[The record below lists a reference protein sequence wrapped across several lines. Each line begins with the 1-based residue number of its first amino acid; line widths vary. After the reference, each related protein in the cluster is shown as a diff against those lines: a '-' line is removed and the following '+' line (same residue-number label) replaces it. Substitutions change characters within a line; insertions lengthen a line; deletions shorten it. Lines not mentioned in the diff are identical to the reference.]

1 MKRALLPVLTLAAL
15 VVPAFSLAGD
25 TTLGPGSMAPEIKH
39 SAWIKGSK
47 VTGFEAGKTYI
58 VEFWATWCGP
68 CIAAFPHLSE
78 IAKKNPD
85 VTIVGMNIWE
95 RGQKSVEDIQ
105 KFVGEQG
112 PKMGYNVAMDDNKF
126 MEGAWMA
133 AAGQNGIPC
142 AFIVKDKKVMWIGH
156 PMNLDKPLEEIKAGK
171 YDLEAAKKAFA
182 EEAANAAKAAEAR
195 KIVVKAQK
203 LIAEGKLNEAE
214 EALAEAQRG
223 GVPAGML
230 AYPRFQLGMKKDP
243 AAAMKIVDDKVKTP
257 DGANEACGWAMQMA
271 GSDPKTAKAIVGK
284 ALKATKEEDFIVLY
298 YGTQVGMMTKDKAEA
313 QRLVAKMEAAL
324 PKSQFKDND
333 QIKKMIAD
341 MKGQIDK
348 MPAKP

>member
-25 TTLGPGSMAPEIKH
+25 TPLGPGSPAPEIKH
-39 SAWIKGSK
+39 STWIKGNT
-47 VTGFEAGKTYI
+47 VTGFESGKTYV

-78 IAKKNPD
+78 VAKHNPD
-85 VTIVGMNIWE
+85 VTIVGMNVFE
-95 RGQKSVEDIQ
+95 RGQKSVQDIQ

-112 PKMGYNVAMDDNKF
+112 DKMGYNVAMDDNQF
-126 MEGAWMA
+126 MEKAWMSA
-133 AAGQNGIPC
+133 ARQNGIPC
-142 AFIVKDKKVMWIGH
+142 AFIVKDKTIMWIGH
-156 PMNLDKPLEEIKAGK
+156 PMEMDKPLGEIKSGK
-171 YDLEAAKKAFA
+171 YDLEAAKAAFA
-182 EEAANAAKAAEAR
+182 KEIAESEKAAA
-195 KIVVKAQK
+195 AQK
-203 LIAEGKLNEAE
+203 TVQKAMGLIKEGKLKEAE
-214 EALAEAQRG
+214 AAIADAEKAG
-223 GVPAGML
+223 APAGML
-230 AYPRFQLGMKKDP
+230 ALPKFQLGMKKDP

-257 DGANEACGWAMQMA
+257 QGANEACGWAMQMA
-271 GSDPKTAKAIVGK
+271 GTDAKTAKAIVGK

-313 QRLVAKMEAAL
+313 QRLVAKMEAVL
-324 PKSQFKDND
+324 PKTQYKDNE